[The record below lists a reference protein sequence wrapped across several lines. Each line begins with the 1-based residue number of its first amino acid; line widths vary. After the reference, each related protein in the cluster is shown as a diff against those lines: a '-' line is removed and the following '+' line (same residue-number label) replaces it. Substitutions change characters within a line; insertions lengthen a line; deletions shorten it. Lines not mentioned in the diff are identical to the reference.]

1 MGKGDTGSPALTFR
15 SVAVRTL
22 MAWAAIAGAM
32 ALGGCDPEQ
41 LKFAKSMKPL
51 SAETLALIEQKNM
64 DNGSPIVVRVF
75 KEEAELEVWKQD
87 RGGRFQM
94 LRTYPICRWSGELGP
109 KVKEGDRQAPEG
121 FYTITQANLN
131 PNSAYYLSINIG
143 YPNEFD
149 RAWNRSGSALM
160 IHGDCSSRG
169 CYAMT
174 NDQIGEIYG
183 LARESFLGGQ
193 RAFQIQAYP
202 FRMTAL
208 NMAKHRNNPNMS
220 FWRMLKQGNDMFEV
234 SGVQPTVNVCEKRY
248 VFNAEAPAG
257 STQALKFNPAGRCPA
272 YTIDQ
277 PLADAMAQKTQ
288 ADDAEIAELSKRTA
302 TVPVKTGRD
311 GGMHPSFLAKVTKQ
325 VRDADGTV
333 RTVIDENAASTL
345 GTYVTVP
352 HDANAPPNEFATV
365 YPPAPASAPAA
376 DTQIANV
383 PMPRPAPHRR
393 GTPVETAGDGSTV
406 MSLASSDSRAAPATE
421 SSNPIS
427 RVGSTVAKWIGF
439 GDDDKKPVVTAP
451 PKPRPVSVA
460 THKPMPAAKPA
471 PVVAAHSPSAETAT
485 PRKPPPAPDAS
496 ATAANTMAGAAPVVP
511 ADTFESRWAPA
522 R

>member
-1 MGKGDTGSPALTFR
+1 MASAA
-15 SVAVRTL
+15 VA
-22 MAWAAIAGAM
+22 AAI

-41 LKFAKSMKPL
+41 INLAKSMKPL
-51 SAETLALIEQKNM
+51 SAEMAALIEQKHM
-64 DNGSPIVVRVF
+64 DKGSPIVVRVF
-75 KEEAELEVWKQD
+75 KEEAELELWKQD
-87 RGGRFQM
+87 QGGRFQ
-94 LRTYPICRWSGELGP
+94 LLKTYPICRWSGELGP

-220 FWRMLKQGNDMFEV
+220 FWRNLKQGNDHFEV
-234 SGVQPTVNVCEKRY
+234 SGVQPTVNVCDKRY
-248 VFNAEAPAG
+248 VFNAESPAG
-257 STQALKFNPAGRCPA
+257 PTTPLKFNPTGHCPA
-272 YTIDQ
+272 YIVDQ
-277 PLADAMAQKTQ
+277 PLADAVAQKTQ
-288 ADDAEIAELSKRTA
+288 ADDAEIVELSRRTA

-311 GGMHPSFLAKVTKQ
+311 GGMHPTFLARVTRQ
-325 VRDADGTV
+325 VRDTDGNV

-345 GTYVTVP
+345 GSYVTVP
-352 HDANAPPNEFATV
+352 HDSETPPQDFAAATNPGGNAV
-365 YPPAPASAPAA
+365 V
-376 DTQIANV
+376 ANV

-393 GTPVETAGDGSTV
+393 GGTVDTAGGSTA
-406 MSLASSDSRAAPATE
+406 MSLAAADSRPASE
-421 SSNPIS
+421 PENPIS
-427 RVGSTVAKWIGF
+427 RVGSTVGKWFGIG
-439 GDDDKKPVVTAP
+439 GDDKPAITP
-451 PKPRPVSVA
+451 PKLKPKPATVA
-460 THKPMPAAKPA
+460 AQKPA
-471 PVVAAHSPSAETAT
+471 PVAPTTKPATVAAV
-485 PRKPPPAPDAS
+485 RPPPLRPQAQADQPAQEARAS
-496 ATAANTMAGAAPVVP
+496 STSTASLLSGAQPVVP
-511 ADTFESRWAPA
+511 ADTFENRWAPA

>member
-1 MGKGDTGSPALTFR
+1 MGKGYLGSSALTFR
-15 SVAVRTL
+15 LVALRTL
-22 MAWAAIAGAM
+22 MAWAAIAGAV

-41 LKFAKSMKPL
+41 LRFAKSMKPL
-51 SAETLALIEQKNM
+51 SSEMASLIEQKNM

-75 KEEAELEVWKQD
+75 KEEAELELWKQD
-87 RGGRFQM
+87 RGGRFQL

-208 NMAKHRNNPNMS
+208 NMAKHRNNPNMP
-220 FWRMLKQGNDMFEV
+220 FWRNLKQGSDMFEV

-248 VFNAEAPAG
+248 VFNAESPAG
-257 STQALKFNPAGRCPA
+257 PTTPLSFNPAGRCPA
-272 YTIDQ
+272 FVVDP
-277 PLADAMAQKTQ
+277 PLADAVAQKTQ
-288 ADDAEIAELSKRTA
+288 TDEAEFAELSKRTA

-311 GGMHPSFLAKVTKQ
+311 GGMHPSFLSRVTKQ
-325 VRDADGTV
+325 VRDDNGTV
-333 RTVIDENAASTL
+333 HTVIDENAASTL
-345 GTYVTVP
+345 GSYVTVP
-352 HDANAPPNEFATV
+352 HDANAPPTEFATS
-365 YPPAPASAPAA
+365 YPPAVAAPTTEA
-376 DTQIANV
+376 TIANV

-406 MSLASSDSRAAPATE
+406 MSLASSDSRPAPE

-439 GDDDKKPVVTAP
+439 GDDDKKPVTVTAP

-460 THKPMPAAKPA
+460 SHKPLPAAKPA
-471 PVVAAHSPSAETAT
+471 PVVAARPPKTDTASN
-485 PRKPPPAPDAS
+485 PPPAREANAS
-496 ATAANTMAGAAPVVP
+496 NATTANTMAGAAPVVP

>member
-1 MGKGDTGSPALTFR
+1 MGKGFPGSSALKFR
-15 SVAVRTL
+15 SVAPRTL
-22 MAWAAIAGAM
+22 MAWAAIAGAI

-41 LKFAKSMKPL
+41 LRFAKSMRPL
-51 SAETLALIEQKNM
+51 SAEMVSLIEQKQM

-94 LRTYPICRWSGELGP
+94 LKTYPICRWSGELGP

-174 NDQIGEIYG
+174 NEQIGEIYG
-183 LARESFLGGQ
+183 LARDSFLGGQ

-220 FWRMLKQGNDMFEV
+220 FWRNLKQGSDMFEV
-234 SGVQPTVNVCEKRY
+234 SGVQPTINVCEKRY

-257 STQALKFNPAGRCPA
+257 ATTALKFNSTGRCPA

-277 PLADAMAQKTQ
+277 PLADAIAQKTQ
-288 ADDAEIAELSKRTA
+288 TDDAEFAELSKRTA

-311 GGMHPSFLAKVTKQ
+311 GGMHPSFLAKVTRQ

-333 RTVIDENAASTL
+333 HTVIDENAASTL
-345 GTYVTVP
+345 GSYVTVP
-352 HDANAPPNEFATV
+352 HDADAPPTEFATSPP
-365 YPPAPASAPAA
+365 PPAANANAV
-376 DTQIANV
+376 IANV
-383 PMPRPAPHRR
+383 PMPRPAPHRQG
-393 GTPVETAGDGSTV
+393 GTAEPAGDGSTV
-406 MSLASSDSRAAPATE
+406 MSLASSESRPAPALE
-421 SSNPIS
+421 STNPIS
-427 RVGSTVAKWIGF
+427 RVGSTMAKWIGL
-439 GDDDKKPVVTAP
+439 GGDDKKPVTVAAP
-451 PKPRPVSVA
+451 PKPRPMSVA
-460 THKPMPAAKPA
+460 THKPLPAQKPA
-471 PVVAAHSPSAETAT
+471 PVAAARAPKPDTTTDQTSREARASNATTANML
-485 PRKPPPAPDAS
+485 S
-496 ATAANTMAGAAPVVP
+496 GAQPVVP